1 VNAARE
7 ARARC
12 KPSSFGRSAV
22 KRGAAVLLLILALLG
37 AHVVYWYVPRER
49 AVAPRLP
56 RVERGGSADEP
67 LRLLAGG
74 AYDVCVWIPYPH
86 QNLGVLAAAV
96 GDLQEVAAAAAR
108 LSAGEP
114 PPGSKDPEEPPT
126 FGPFE
131 VPPASEMVACSDL
144 AGGRLRVVARIYP
157 ALSLVAKLAGRL
169 AGNPWLA
176 GGDAGRSR
184 IAWNGRLW
192 SVAAGEAS
200 PPAAPVPP
208 PAAPSATATA
218 LAPPP
223 AAPSPATPSPA
234 APPAAS
240 GAGPAG
246 DVPESLAVV
255 HWTGVRPEIPAG
267 YYALTRGDSNLSLTL
282 VGAAPA
288 AAGAAASRAL
298 SAAVAP
304 AALLVAAGPEWRG
317 GAAARTSSAPLPPA
331 ALALFE
337 VGGSRV
343 SSLGDLPG
351 LAVFNVPGPPGT
363 ERWRLPTEGIFRL
376 LVGRLPVAEVA
387 GWRILALDSGSLSQ
401 AEAIAPRLA
410 PLLPPGSAPA
420 GGASATA
427 PAAGAPLSLG
437 VWLDPRSALRM
448 VTRVRRFVEGFPLA
462 SRRQVE
468 LWRDWET
475 VIDPLANCEHAT
487 LAATASPPSM
497 QLLLQ
502 ACRASSTPR

>member
-1 VNAARE
+1 MSAARE

-22 KRGAAVLLLILALLG
+22 RRGAAVLLLLLALLS

-49 AVAPRLP
+49 AEAPRLP
-56 RVERGGSADEP
+56 RVGSPSSPRAEGGAERGGSADEP

-176 GGDAGRSR
+176 GGDAGRSH

-200 PPAAPVPP
+200 PPAALPP
-208 PAAPSATATA
+208 PP
-218 LAPPP
+218 
-223 AAPSPATPSPA
+223 APSPAASPA
-234 APPAAS
+234 FS
-240 GAGPAG
+240 GGGLGG
-246 DVPESLAVV
+246 DIPESLAVV
-255 HWTGVRPEIPAG
+255 HWTGARPEIPAG
-267 YYALTRGDSNLSLTL
+267 YYALTGGGSNVSLSL

-317 GAAARTSSAPLPPA
+317 GAPAQTSSAPLPPA

-376 LVGRLPVAEVA
+376 LVGRLPAAEVA
-387 GWRILALDSGSLSQ
+387 GWRILALDSGSLRQ

-410 PLLPPGSAPA
+410 PLLPVA
-420 GGASATA
+420 GA

-475 VIDPLANCEHAT
+475 VLEPLANCEHAT

-497 QLLLQ
+497 RLVLQ
-502 ACRASSTPR
+502 ACRASMPR